1 MVTSYSIS
9 QQQML
14 IENNIQNK
22 LPLFLSALC
31 LPLKINTFT
40 KRFNDNRQQNEVYQ
54 CNNRRIEKS
63 KCTILPLKPLSLWLY
78 IYITF
83 RRRRIVATIAFLRHL
98 IPYHMTSIFRRG
110 HRHVFFCFHSF
121 VLCSSVLK
129 PYFHLQNGKKFWYL
143 CSIYCFKVI

>member
-1 MVTSYSIS
+1 MITDNKTKYINAI
-9 QQQML
+9 
-14 IENNIQNK
+14 IEELRKVNA
-22 LPLFLSALC
+22 PYCHWSHF
-31 LPLKINTFT
+31 
-40 KRFNDNRQQNEVYQ
+40 RY
-54 CNNRRIEKS
+54 
-63 KCTILPLKPLSLWLY
+63 SLWLY

-83 RRRRIVATIAFLRHL
+83 RRRGIVATIAFLRHL

-143 CSIYCFKVI
+143 CSIYCFKVIYQFLVTRVLVFNQYLIMFYIMSN